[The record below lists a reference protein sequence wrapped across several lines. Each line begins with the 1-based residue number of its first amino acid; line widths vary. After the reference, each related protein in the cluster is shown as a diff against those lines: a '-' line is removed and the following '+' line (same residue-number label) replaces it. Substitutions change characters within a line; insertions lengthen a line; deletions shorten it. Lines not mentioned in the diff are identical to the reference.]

1 MSRISVMRALR
12 KFCLECQGGSSRAV
26 RCCEDEECSLWAWRI
41 PDEAGAEVVGAPTHG
56 ASAGGRGAGM
66 RHVLRAVRRHCLSC
80 AGVRGEV
87 RACSAR
93 EGCALWSYRFGVT
106 PDTYR
111 TVRARLFAPKRLTL
125 F

>member
-1 MSRISVMRALR
+1 MSRTAVMRALR
-12 KFCLECQGGSSRAV
+12 RFCLECQGGSSRAV
-26 RCCEDEECSLWAWRI
+26 RCCEDEECALRAWRV
-41 PDEAGAEVVGAPTHG
+41 PDEAGAEAADEPTPG
-56 ASAGGRGAGM
+56 ASTGGRGAGA
-66 RHVLRAVRRHCLSC
+66 RPALRAVRRHCLSC
-80 AGVRGEV
+80 AGGRGEV

>member
-1 MSRISVMRALR
+1 MSRVAVMRAVR
-12 KFCLECQGGSSRAV
+12 RFCLECQGGSSRAV
-26 RCCEDEECSLWAWRI
+26 RCCEDEACALWAWRV
-41 PDEAGAEVVGAPTHG
+41 PDEANRVTVEGTSADP
-56 ASAGGRGAGM
+56 SAGRRGAM
-66 RHVLRAVRRHCLSC
+66 ACPALRAVRRHCLAC
-80 AGVRGEV
+80 AGGRGEV

-111 TVRARLFAPKRLTL
+111 TVRARIFGSRRLTL